1 MCKCTQVINKLPL
14 EFAAVILLCVIL
26 LCVEISV
33 CRFSYRCDF
42 YV

>member
-14 EFAAVILLCVIL
+14 EFAAVILLCVF
-26 LCVEISV
+26 LCVNLLTGVTSM
-33 CRFSYRCDF
+33 CKCF